1 MTLKYIL
8 IVEDDTNLGNIY
20 SLSLEHVGYETTLN
34 RDGRDLCAMIVERR
48 PDLLILDMHVPFS
61 WGPET
66 INKLRAKPE
75 FADLKILVTTAD
87 IVVGHS
93 LEREGERVLIKPVQ
107 VAHLVKVV
115 EELLE
120 A

>member
-1 MTLKYIL
+1 MPAKYIL

-20 SLSLEHVGYETTLN
+20 DLSLKHAGYETRLN
-34 RDGRDLCAMIVERR
+34 RDGRDLLAMITERK

-66 INKLRAKPE
+66 IKNLRTNPKL
-75 FADLKILVTTAD
+75 ADMKILVTTAD
-87 IVVGHS
+87 IVVGRS

-107 VAHLVKVV
+107 VSRLIKVV
-115 EELLE
+115 QELLE
-120 A
+120 V

>member
-1 MTLKYIL
+1 MTQNYIL

-20 SLSLEHVGYETTLN
+20 SLSLKHIGYETFLN
-34 RDGRDLCAMIVERR
+34 RDGRDLLAMIAKRK

-66 INKLRAKPE
+66 IKKLRENPE
-75 FADLKILVTTAD
+75 RADLKILVTTAD
-87 IVVGHS
+87 IVVGRS

-107 VAHLVKVV
+107 VSRLTKVV
-115 EELLE
+115 QEMLEE
-120 A
+120 